1 MLSNVISRCR
11 CFGCS
16 SFRWGAGAGHV
27 DSVVAASNF
36 ILVLGLQPVDASS
49 AVELSSQYFIGLTET
64 IEFAA
69 KVGVLALQAICVLLK
84 SFSLSCE
91 VSAVSLILVCGDAK
105 TLNFTPDAEEL
116 VFLLFEAK
124 LSIS

>member
-1 MLSNVISRCR
+1 MLFNVISLCHRC
-11 CFGCS
+11 GCS

-105 TLNFTPDAEEL
+105 TLNFTSDAEEL